1 MKIFTLLSLL
11 ITLPLTRS
19 FIAPF
24 SILPQKKS
32 LSLHYQSFSSNDNND
47 ESLSTRFS
55 RAVILQRSGEYSQ
68 ALQEYQTFIKA
79 AESLDIDT
87 ATYAEVYINM
97 GSTYMKLSQYQEAK
111 ECFIKGIE
119 MREMGSAYLNL
130 ALLVLAQGQQ
140 SQDRQAGIDALLEA
154 KGYLMNVV
162 RLKDD
167 ERSLQAALKLIND
180 VNDMLIKSGVKVE
193 DSNDCNDSSRNS
205 KEGDES
211 SFQ

>member
-1 MKIFTLLSLL
+1 MKILTLLLISLP
-11 ITLPLTRS
+11 ITSS
-19 FIAPF
+19 FIIPF
-24 SILPQKKS
+24 SSIPQKKS
-32 LSLHYQSFSSNDNND
+32 LQIHHQSFSSND

-68 ALQEYQTFIKA
+68 ALEEYQTFIKA
-79 AESLDIDT
+79 AESLDIET
-87 ATYAEVYINM
+87 TTYAEVYINM
-97 GSTYMKLSQYQEAK
+97 GSTYMKLSRYEEAK
-111 ECFIKGIE
+111 ECFLKGIE

-140 SQDRQAGIDALLEA
+140 TQDRQAGVDALVEA

-167 ERSLQAALKLIND
+167 ERSLQAALKLMKDI
-180 VNDMLIKSGVKVE
+180 NDMLVKSGVAV
-193 DSNDCNDSSRNS
+193 DDDSSDNGGDS
-205 KEGDES
+205 KEGDAP